1 MINLAVNTSFNI
13 FQLLI
18 LTGAVNGLVWSV
30 LIFTKKEKKGVNIFL
45 GLFVLVFAMGSV
57 KIVLQEKI
65 PYFNRDLPFPLLY
78 QFTFGPLLYLYL
90 KSALTASYRFTVR
103 QLWHFLPSLLFDVLP
118 ALLLF
123 SFRFTDYT
131 FPVEKL
137 SFLSDMLALIFFT
150 VYWYLSLQVIR
161 RYKKQAGGTGNKK
174 MANWSGKVLLASF
187 LIIMT
192 WLIYIIWVVVF
203 KGRLIGSMMPYY
215 PVYLILSCCIYS
227 IGIAGYY
234 RPEIG
239 LLEIPATTKRELIT
253 PSELTKKK
261 SFIRNAMKE
270 HAWYKDEKLTLQ
282 KLAGCLDMTVNELS
296 YLINTGFGMNFSDFI
311 NELRIE
317 DFKHRLAGPLHRQYT
332 LLGLAY
338 QAGFSSKAS
347 FYRAFKKATRQ
358 TPAAFY
364 KEQHWP
370 DEQN

>member
-1 MINLAVNTSFNI
+1 MSFNI

-18 LTGAVNGLVWSV
+18 LTGALNGFVWSV
-30 LIFTKKEKKGVNIFL
+30 LIFIKKEKKGVNIFL
-45 GLFVLVFAMGSV
+45 GLFVLVFAMAST

-90 KSALTASYRFTVR
+90 KGALTASYRFTAR
-103 QLWHFLPSLLFDVLP
+103 ELWHFLPSLLFDVLP

-123 SFRFTDYT
+123 SFKPTDYT
-131 FPVEKL
+131 APVEKL
-137 SFLSDMLALIFFT
+137 SVLSDLLALIFFT
-150 VYWYLSLQVIR
+150 VYWCLSLLLIR
-161 RYKKQAGGTGNKK
+161 RYKKQAGGTKNKK
-174 MANWSGKVLLASF
+174 TVSWTNKVVLASF
-187 LIIMT
+187 LVIVS
-192 WLIYIIWVVVF
+192 WLIYIIWIIVF
-203 KGRLIGSMMPYY
+203 KSRLIGSIMPYY
-215 PVYLILSCCIYS
+215 PVYLILSCCIYG

-239 LLEIPATTKRELIT
+239 LLKIQETTRRELVPT
-253 PSELTKKK
+253 NELSKKK
-261 SFIRNAMKE
+261 LFIQNAIKE
-270 HAWYKDEKLTLQ
+270 HTWFRDEKLTLQ
-282 KLAGCLDMTVNELS
+282 KLAGHLDMTVNELS
-296 YLINTGFGMNFSDFI
+296 YLINAGFGMNFNDFI

-317 DFKHRLAGPLHRQYT
+317 DFKDRLTAPLHRQYT

-358 TPAAFY
+358 TPAEFY